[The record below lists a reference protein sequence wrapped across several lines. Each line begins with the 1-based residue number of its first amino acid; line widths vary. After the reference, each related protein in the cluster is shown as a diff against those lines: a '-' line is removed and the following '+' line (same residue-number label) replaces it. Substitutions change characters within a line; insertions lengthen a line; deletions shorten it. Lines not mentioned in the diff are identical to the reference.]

1 MKILGLEGSP
11 RENGNTE
18 KLVKTILESARENGA
33 QTTFYK
39 LTINTAI

>member
-18 KLVKTILESARENGA
+18 KLVKTTTSWA
-33 QTTFYK
+33 Q
-39 LTINTAI
+39 L